1 MKHTVEER
9 KAALPPTFTPEE
21 RERVADLLLETGLRL
36 FTTQGLR
43 KTSLAELVAPAGIA
57 KSSFYA
63 FFDSKEALYLALMER
78 RMGQVR
84 KRVIDE
90 ALLSTSDT
98 REALRR
104 FLHATVTELSTDPLY
119 RRLATHPQEMAAV
132 AGKVS
137 AGPSPAGPDSP
148 ITALNDFITARQAE
162 GELVGADPAAIVGA
176 LQTVLLLP
184 MNTEHLASPEH
195 YPQTLDLVIDL
206 VSSGLT
212 TTEGTRS

>member
-1 MKHTVEER
+1 M
-9 KAALPPTFTPEE
+9 PPTFTPEE
-21 RERVADLLLETGLRL
+21 RERVTDLLLETGLQL

-63 FFDSKEALYLALMER
+63 FFDSKEALYLALMTR
-78 RMGQVR
+78 RMGQVK
-84 KRVIDE
+84 KRVIDD
-90 ALLSTSDT
+90 ALLSTTDT

-104 FLHATVTELSTDPLY
+104 FLHATVAELSTEPFY
-119 RRLATHPQEMAAV
+119 RRLATHPEEAAAV
-132 AGKVS
+132 TRKVS
-137 AGPSPAGPDSP
+137 AEPPPAGPDNP
-148 ITALNDFITARQAE
+148 ITALNDFVTTRQAE

-195 YPQTLDLVIDL
+195 YQQTLDLVIDL
-206 VSSGLT
+206 VASGLT
-212 TTEGTRS
+212 PVKGTRA

>member
-1 MKHTVEER
+1 M
-9 KAALPPTFTPEE
+9 PPTFTPAE
-21 RERVADLLLETGLRL
+21 RERVTGLLLETGLRL

-78 RMGQVR
+78 RTGEVR
-84 KRVIDE
+84 KRVIDD
-90 ALLSTSDT
+90 ALLSTPDT

-104 FLHATVTELSTDPLY
+104 FLHATVAELSADPLY
-119 RRLATHPQEMAAV
+119 RRLATHPEEMAAV
-132 AGKVS
+132 ARKVS
-137 AGPSPAGPDSP
+137 AGAPSERPGSP
-148 ITALNDFITARQAE
+148 IAALNGFVTARQGE
-162 GELVGADPAAIVGA
+162 GQLVGADPAAIVGV

-184 MNTEHLASPEH
+184 LNTERLSSPEH

-206 VSSGLT
+206 VVSGLT
-212 TTEGTRS
+212 TTSGSRS